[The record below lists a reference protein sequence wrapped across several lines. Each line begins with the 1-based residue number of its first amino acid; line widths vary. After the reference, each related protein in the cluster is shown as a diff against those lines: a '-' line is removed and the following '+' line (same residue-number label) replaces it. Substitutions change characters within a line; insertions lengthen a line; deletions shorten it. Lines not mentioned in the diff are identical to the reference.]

1 MECNSSHDFIWFMY
15 IIYEMNETILDMHD
29 LIWRDY
35 LFGINHNGVFFSGK
49 RKRLK
54 HVETPS
60 KQVLQTRNTSY
71 IYICQYLYIYVI
83 YIYIFYMINYIS
95 MENPFCF

>member
-1 MECNSSHDFIWFMY
+1 MY

-71 IYICQYLYIYVI
+71 IYIYIYANIYIYIYVI
-83 YIYIFYMINYIS
+83 YIYIYILYD
-95 MENPFCF
+95 